1 MSPVLIGIIGLAVLF
16 ILMAL
21 EVPIAF
27 AMALVGFCGFAFI
40 SGLEAAVNMVGL
52 VPYTTA
58 ASYIF
63 SVLPLFLLMGEFSSV
78 SGLMRDAYRVINK
91 WLGHLPGGLA
101 MATIGGCAGFA
112 AVCGSSVATAA
123 TMTRIVLPEMREFNY
138 DPGLAT
144 GSLAAG
150 STLGILIP
158 PSMQFIMYGVIAEQS
173 IGKLF
178 IAGILPGILLSL
190 MFMFTIYIMARIKPN
205 LGPAGTKPGLRLRLL
220 SLKNV
225 WGLALLFV
233 LVLGGIWGGY
243 FTPTEA
249 SAVGAFVAFMLIIIR
264 RKLNRRNLLTA
275 FKGAFKTTGMC
286 LGILIGAMIFGYF
299 IAVTTLPMA
308 LAEYVSHLPIPP
320 LAILICMLLVY
331 LFLGCLMDALA
342 MILLTMPIFIPV
354 ILALGFDPIWFGV
367 VLTLMCETALI
378 TPPIGMNVF
387 IIGGMSDDIS
397 MYTIFKGV
405 LPFVLCLTV
414 TEAILIAFPKIS
426 LFLPDTMMAM
436 R

>member
-1 MSPVLIGIIGLAVLF
+1 
-16 ILMAL
+16 MAL

-27 AMALVGFCGFAFI
+27 AMALVGFCGFTVI
-40 SGLEAAVNMVGL
+40 SGFEPAVNMVGL

-78 SGLMRDAYRVINK
+78 SGLMRDAYRTINR

-123 TMTRIVLPEMREFNY
+123 TMTRIVLPEMREYNY
-138 DPGLAT
+138 DLGLAT

-150 STLGILIP
+150 GTLGILIP
-158 PSMQFIMYGVIAEQS
+158 PSLQFIMYGVIAEES

-178 IAGILPGILLSL
+178 LAGILPGILLAL
-190 MFMFTIYIMARIKPN
+190 VFMVTIYAIAKHNPKA
-205 LGPAGTKPGLRLRLL
+205 GPAAARATWRERLI
-220 SLKNV
+220 SIKDI
-225 WGLALLFV
+225 WGLVLLFV
-233 LVLGGIWGGY
+233 VVLGGIWGGL

-249 SAVGAFVAFMLIIIR
+249 AAVGAFVSFIFIVMRGKFTRQNLII
-264 RKLNRRNLLTA
+264 A
-275 FKGAFKTTGMC
+275 FTGALKTSGMC
-286 LGILIGAMIFGYF
+286 LGILMGAMVFGYF
-299 IAVTTLPMA
+299 IAVSTLPMA
-308 LAEYVSHLPIPP
+308 LAQFVSQLPIPR
-320 LAILICMLLVY
+320 LGILVCMLFVY
-331 LFLGCLMDALA
+331 FFLGCLMDGLA

-367 VLTLMCETALI
+367 VLTLMCEMALI

-387 IIGGMSDDIS
+387 IISGMTDDVPV
-397 MYTIFKGV
+397 YTIFKGV
-405 LPFVLCLTV
+405 WPFVLALIV

-426 LFLPDTMMAM
+426 LFLPNTMMALK
-436 R
+436 